1 MNLSNLPTE
10 MPNLKS
16 KDLDTK
22 DTIEILKIIN
32 EEDAVVTLAIR
43 EVLEEINEVVQ
54 ICLDALKS
62 GGRVFY
68 VGAGTSGRVAFIDA
82 VELVPTYSLAS
93 GIFIPIIAGGSNA
106 LAQSVEG
113 VEDDEEGAMKDL
125 SVYNP
130 QNNDVVI
137 GIAASGRTPYV
148 AGALRYARKCG
159 CKTALIC
166 NVKNPSLAP
175 LADVVVS
182 AETGPEVV
190 AGSTRMKAGSAQ
202 KMILNMISTTVMVK
216 MGKVF
221 DNLMVDVMVLNE
233 KLKERARNI
242 VAQITKVKKEVA
254 SEYLVKSNYNVKL
267 AILMIMSGKSLQEC
281 QMIMQ
286 KYPNLR
292 EALRSVGED
301 AFQGS

>member
-10 MPNLKS
+10 MPNPKS
-16 KDLDTK
+16 KNLDTK

-43 EVLEEINEVVQ
+43 EVLGEINKVVQ
-54 ICLDALKS
+54 MCLDALKS

-125 SVYNP
+125 SAYSP
-130 QNNDVVI
+130 TRKDIVI

-148 AGALRYARKCG
+148 AGALRYARNCG

-233 KLKERARNI
+233 KLKERARSI
-242 VAQITKVKKEVA
+242 VTQITKVDREVA
-254 SEYLVKSNYNVKL
+254 TKHLVKSNYNVKL

-281 QMIMQ
+281 QTIMQ
-286 KYPNLR
+286 EYPDLR
-292 EALRSVGED
+292 EALRSVGKVLD
-301 AFQGS
+301 